1 MREQPWMSFFY
12 RKQTTEGVL
21 HMKIAIIGYSGS
33 GKSTLAKYLATAY
46 NLPLLHLDT
55 VQFTNNWQERD
66 RDEARAIVRSMMQQE
81 NWVIDGNYSGFY
93 QKQRLEQATQIIF
106 LDFSR
111 WQSLYRVYLR
121 FRKYRNKTRSDM
133 ADGCIE
139 KMDLA
144 FVWWVLYKGRTHSK
158 KQHYEQIITDY
169 ADKVLVI
176 RNQQEL
182 DTFYHQ
188 VSQQK
193 SGEDGI

>member
-1 MREQPWMSFFY
+1 
-12 RKQTTEGVL
+12 
-21 HMKIAIIGYSGS
+21 
-33 GKSTLAKYLATAY
+33 
-46 NLPLLHLDT
+46 
-55 VQFTNNWQERD
+55 
-66 RDEARAIVRSMMQQE
+66 
-81 NWVIDGNYSGFY
+81 
-93 QKQRLEQATQIIF
+93 
-106 LDFSR
+106 
-111 WQSLYRVYLR
+111 
-121 FRKYRNKTRSDM
+121 M

-193 SGEDGI
+193 SGENGI